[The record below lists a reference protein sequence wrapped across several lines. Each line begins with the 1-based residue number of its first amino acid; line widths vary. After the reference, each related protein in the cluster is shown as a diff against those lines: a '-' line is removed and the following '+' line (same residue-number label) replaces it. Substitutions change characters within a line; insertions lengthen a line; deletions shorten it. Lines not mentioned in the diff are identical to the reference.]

1 MKSLYILLVMLIVIC
16 NTGYSQNAWNTSG
29 TGTGDFLKADF
40 PDSMANKHPHVQA
53 DTVSADVF
61 NKNTPTLWDVPLVAP
76 DTTVIDSS
84 KAWIKTDLVNPA
96 GAKCFFHIENFA
108 TGKLDTLGFAAEMS
122 PIVNPA
128 DTAYIWIIC
137 EDTTKVDIDV
147 YVISGGDTILVSTI
161 TATEDNDTSIRSTWY
176 KHAIPFTASFADNEP
191 AVFIVRARID
201 AGAWVRFSSSLRI
214 M

>member
-1 MKSLYILLVMLIVIC
+1 MKRLIILLMLLMPLTAWAGFNVFGGSGGI
-16 NTGYSQNAWNTSG
+16 TPGSDATLGYVTADSSLV
-29 TGTGDFLKADF
+29 TGTVKA
-40 PDSMANKHPHVQA
+40 ANFEK
-53 DTVSADVF
+53 T
-61 NKNTPTLWDVPLVAP
+61 TPTLWDVPLVAP

-147 YVISGGDTILVSTI
+147 YVISDGDTILVSTI

-201 AGAWVRFSSSLRI
+201 AGAWVRFSSSMRI